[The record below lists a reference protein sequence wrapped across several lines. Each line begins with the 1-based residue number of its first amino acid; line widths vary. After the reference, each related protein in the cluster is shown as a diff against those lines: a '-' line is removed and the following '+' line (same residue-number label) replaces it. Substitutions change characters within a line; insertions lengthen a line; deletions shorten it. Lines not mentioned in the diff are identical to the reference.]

1 LKLAPLAPAPVPSKV
16 GGVVLLVVVAV
27 LLLVPD
33 VDAVSAA
40 LAAPETDM
48 ILPARMPAVTRPAAL
63 RMFFFFIWISLLTN
77 YLLVGK
83 ESGLATL
90 KNLPKAVAVP

>member
-1 LKLAPLAPAPVPSKV
+1 VLFVVLAD
-16 GGVVLLVVVAV
+16 VLLVVPVV
-27 LLLVPD
+27 EV
-33 VDAVSAA
+33 VSAA
-40 LAAPETDM
+40 FAAPATDM
-48 ILPARMPAVTRPAAL
+48 MLPARMPAVTRPVAP

-83 ESGLATL
+83 ESGLATF